1 MADIIYVLTNE
12 AIPGMVK
19 IGCTHGESV
28 EDRIAQLSA
37 STAVPL
43 PFECH
48 FAAEVENCA
57 VLETKLHQ
65 LFADHRVNPRR
76 EFFKVAP
83 ERVMLAISIGPFTPV
98 AIGKTKIEKDE
109 REALE
114 RTKARRPRISLKAI
128 GIQKGDVLT
137 CSRDETITAAVV
149 DGDRVEYEGETLSLS
164 AAALKALKRLG
175 YATTSVSGSE
185 YWMID
190 GELLDERRQRIE
202 EENAAEI

>member
-65 LFADHRVNPRR
+65 LFADHRVNR
-76 EFFKVAP
+76 
-83 ERVMLAISIGPFTPV
+83 GNT
-98 AIGKTKIEKDE
+98 KT
-109 REALE
+109 
-114 RTKARRPRISLKAI
+114 
-128 GIQKGDVLT
+128 
-137 CSRDETITAAVV
+137 
-149 DGDRVEYEGETLSLS
+149 GET
-164 AAALKALKRLG
+164 K
-175 YATTSVSGSE
+175 SG
-185 YWMID
+185 
-190 GELLDERRQRIE
+190 
-202 EENAAEI
+202 